1 MALSKNIQSFHHIKT
16 ILDAAL
22 PHEYIEYRLPDAKAA
37 TRWRMEAY
45 HFRRLAQ
52 AEGTIKYDQLFLQL
66 SGEVVKISKRKVEGV
81 LTLGPKGVPPKEE
94 PLPEETEDFAFNLA
108 KSLGL
113 NTGEDD
119 DNSN

>member
-1 MALSKNIQSFHHIKT
+1 MALSKNIQSFDHIRS

-22 PHEYIEYRLPDAKAA
+22 PYETSEYRLPDNKAA

-52 AEGTIKYDQLFLQL
+52 EQGIMKYDQLFLQL

-81 LTLGPKGVPPKEE
+81 LTTGVKGVEPKEE
-94 PLPEETEDFAFNLA
+94 PIAPEVEEFAFDLA
-108 KSLGL
+108 KSLGI
-113 NTGEDD
+113 EVKDD
-119 DNSN
+119 EE